1 MVARVVGGGGGQS
14 TGCRALATS
23 RLVGTARPQD
33 PPDSMFDHQ
42 AELTG
47 LTGADGHAMKS
58 RQSKCCSS
66 RQGSAAHDGA

>member
-1 MVARVVGGGGGQS
+1 MAEEGSPPVALPWQHLDWWGLRDRR
-14 TGCRALATS
+14 T
-23 RLVGTARPQD
+23 